1 MVFPSICHLCGKT
14 LADVYIEYLIMVYVD
29 KIEMSKAINK
39 LGIKKECCKSV
50 LMSSYPET
58 VLLAYIKELSE
69 KKIKK

>member
-14 LADVYIEYLIMVYVD
+14 LAHVYIDYLTMIYVNGLEMGEA
-29 KIEMSKAINK
+29 IEK

-58 VLLAYIKELSE
+58 VLLAYIAELKE
-69 KKIKK
+69 KKKK